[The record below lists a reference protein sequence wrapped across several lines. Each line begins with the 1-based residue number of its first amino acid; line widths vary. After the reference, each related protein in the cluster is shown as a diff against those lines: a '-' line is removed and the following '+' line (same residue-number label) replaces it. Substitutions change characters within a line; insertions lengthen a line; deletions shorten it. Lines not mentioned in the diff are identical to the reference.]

1 MQQQSLPSQPLTPLP
16 APPFPGGLS
25 SPVNVRSLPNDRLR
39 VPFARAPSTS
49 TSGTDSGEVDPAEVQ
64 RLVTVLGGFD
74 ESALDAYISAAKRR
88 GLGPARILVDLV
100 APAARQ
106 IGEAWEEDR
115 WDFVD
120 VTLASGRLK
129 RIVRELGALL
139 VHPDARAE
147 AQEAASPPLAL
158 LSSPVGQGHTLGLL
172 MVAEFLHADR
182 WSVCLGAPFER
193 LTNSD
198 FVASRFTHLVGL
210 SLSDTDHF
218 EPVREEIRRL
228 RRRSRNPTLRVLVG
242 GPALGLRPELVE
254 LVEADAGASD
264 ARLVPELA
272 RSLL

>member
-1 MQQQSLPSQPLTPLP
+1 MQQQTLSQPPLSLS
-16 APPFPGGLS
+16 FPRGLS
-25 SPVNVRSLPNDRLR
+25 SPRNVRSFPVERLGT
-39 VPFARAPSTS
+39 PFVRRSPSPE
-49 TSGTDSGEVDPAEVQ
+49 SGEMDPAEVQ

-74 ESALDAYISAAKRR
+74 ESALDTYISATMRR

-120 VTLASGRLK
+120 VTLASGRLA
-129 RIVRELGALL
+129 RIVRQLGPAL
-139 VHPDARAE
+139 VRSGSAAE
-147 AQEAASPPLAL
+147 AGEVAGSPPLML
-158 LSSPVGQGHTLGLL
+158 LTVPAGQGHTLGLL

-182 WSVCLGAPFER
+182 WAVALGAPFEQG
-193 LTNSD
+193 TSSD
-198 FVASRFTHLVGL
+198 FVASRFTHTVGI
-210 SLSDTDHF
+210 SLSDTERF

-228 RRRSRNPTLRVLVG
+228 RRRSRNPTLSVLVG
-242 GPALGLRPELVE
+242 GPALALRPELVE
-254 LVEADAGASD
+254 LVEADAGTSD